1 MFKSTK
7 ERSLQQ
13 GRTSLIWTR
22 GRTKSSFTLVEMMK
36 GESRKMLFN
45 CWGIWKQR
53 MTADSEAKEI
63 RGGWN
68 GKRGRYFES
77 AYIRKM

>member
-7 ERSLQQ
+7 ERSLRQ

-22 GRTKSSFTLVEMMK
+22 GRTKSSFTPGEVMK
-36 GESRKMLFN
+36 GESRKLLFN
-45 CWGIWKQR
+45 CWVIWEQR

-63 RGGWN
+63 WGVGMAKGGDIL
-68 GKRGRYFES
+68 S
-77 AYIRKM
+77 QHI